1 MSKMSELDAVIRDLR
16 TASAAINEAAD
27 TITEMSSRGFT
38 AQVKELLRKHGAA
51 TLSGIDPSEYAVLIK
66 DAEGLGNG

>member
-1 MSKMSELDAVIRDLR
+1 MFSGN
-16 TASAAINEAAD
+16 TAGAPAKPTEPIPTKEDVRAILA
-27 TITEMSSRGFT
+27 EMSSRGFT

-51 TLSGIDPSEYAVLIK
+51 TLSGIDPSEYTALIK